1 MANAARS
8 CEGMMSRLT
17 DYLETLTVSQGR
29 RAGEALTVLPWQS
42 RFVAGAFEPGRT
54 TAALSVAR
62 GAGDPC
68 RTFARRGQ
76 STLWGVFCVKQ
87 GLNVAA

>member
-1 MANAARS
+1 MANAACF
-8 CEGMMSRLT
+8 CEGMMSRLIE
-17 DYLETLTVSQGR
+17 YLETLTVSQGR